1 MTTKTISD
9 WLSTTIASDL
19 SVTCK
24 LGYPAFDRPDIAAG
38 AYLRFRQSDPII
50 GERVSATVD
59 RFTRAFDVMVITA
72 SEVALLAK
80 IDLMEAM
87 VIARTAATISGTNR
101 KIAWDTIERA
111 DNPYETEAMRYAAQT
126 TVFVR

>member
-38 AYLRFRQSDPII
+38 AYLRFRQSDPIV

-87 VIARTAATISGTNR
+87 VIARTAATASSPPHTATPSHSANR
-101 KIAWDTIERA
+101 ALNVSDCCEDRRST
-111 DNPYETEAMRYAAQT
+111 
-126 TVFVR
+126 